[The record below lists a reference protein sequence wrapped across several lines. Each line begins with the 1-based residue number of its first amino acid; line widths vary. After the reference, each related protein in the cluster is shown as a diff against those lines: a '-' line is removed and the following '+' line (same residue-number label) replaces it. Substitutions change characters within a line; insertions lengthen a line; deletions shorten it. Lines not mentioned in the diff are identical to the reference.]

1 MRAAR
6 LYRGPTHGWAW
17 LLADSNVPLGVMQ
30 VSIDTELVLLTPKY
44 RKYCRNAAHEL

>member
-17 LLADSNVPLGVMQ
+17 LLADSNVPPGVMQ
-30 VSIDTELVLLTPKY
+30 VSIDTELVK
-44 RKYCRNAAHEL
+44 